1 MQIKFFITHS
11 LSEYNKKVLTGKFF
25 FPDFSDKCP
34 ICSAK
39 NCAVR
44 IGFYYRWVFIF
55 NLKIKLHIPIARYL
69 CRRKNSAFPKLNS
82 SHKTFSLL
90 PSQII
95 PYRLLDID
103 SLLFIADLR
112 FKKNLSL
119 LYISAEF
126 SALTSES
133 IISLSTDTVIQY
145 LYYLIE
151 SGTITSD
158 AFSYATLNSFVKSN
172 NLFSPQIQKK
182 ERRAFEVEHINQL
195 WIADFMYGP
204 YVLEDRKKVRSYLCA
219 IIDDCSRLIVSARF
233 YSTQSTLVFE
243 MSLKNAILNYGI
255 PSKVYTVF
263 LDGHL
268 SVISARIGFILIHSK
283 VYDSAS
289 RGKIERFFR
298 TVRDCFIPNLYI
310 HFKNKSFSLQQLNQ
324 AFSNWLLEKYNKKL
338 HSSIKTTPFDKYFLD
353 LEKVK
358 IRKIDKTILDKA
370 FFHSIERK
378 VNNDSTISFESRLY
392 ELPAKYIGEKV
403 QIRFDPKRPQDL
415 YLFEN
420 DKQILK
426 LNKLDKHEN
435 SKFPI
440 KFHKEGRE
448 NV

>member
-1 MQIKFFITHS
+1 MNDKDLQIALFKFKLIAA
-11 LSEYNKKVLTGKFF
+11 VLTDNSIVQKKYFKHLAEKEYDVPFLGKRK
-25 FPDFSDKCP
+25 FSPATFKKWL
-34 ICSAK
+34 IK
-39 NCAVR
+39 YR
-44 IGFYYRWVFIF
+44 KYGF
-55 NLKIKLHIPIARYL
+55 
-69 CRRKNSAFPKLNS
+69 
-82 SHKTFSLL
+82 
-90 PSQII
+90 
-95 PYRLLDID
+95 D
-103 SLLFIADLR
+103 SLKPTYRNDKGISRAISDELKEKIASLVKTYR
-112 FKKNLSL
+112 FRTIQNL
-119 LYISAEF
+119 YN
-126 SALTSES
+126 
-133 IISLSTDTVIQY
+133 
-145 LYYLIE
+145 YLIK

-204 YVLEDRKKVRSYLCA
+204 YVLEDRRKVRSYLCA

-243 MSLKNAILNYGI
+243 MSLKDAILNYGI
-255 PSKVYTVF
+255 PSKVYTDNGKVF

-298 TVRDCFIPNLYI
+298 TVRDCFIPNLYK
-310 HFKNKSFSLQQLNQ
+310 KNKNKPFSLQQLNQ

-338 HSSIKTTPFDKYFLD
+338 HSSIKATPFDKYFLD